1 MPEGLPC
8 GRCLPMNS
16 TIGDLL
22 FVNFKG
28 FYSFFAM
35 IFSSR
40 FFKVILKPFLKP
52 FLRAHKK
59 TAHPFLGAGC
69 SVSLFFQ
76 LW

>member
-1 MPEGLPC
+1 MFTEEQHNRGFIIREFQ
-8 GRCLPMNS
+8 GF
-16 TIGDLL
+16 L
-22 FVNFKG
+22 F
-28 FYSFFAM
+28 FFAM

-69 SVSLFFQ
+69 SVPLFFQ